1 MFVRAFLAGPPLP
14 GGACGRPSPAGRR
27 MWPAVP
33 CWAAHVRPL
42 VPLHSFTCLR
52 RRDATRARAPSIA
65 GIPDHLPCRID
76 GKLRPAVHRV
86 RQQRDLP
93 GRDGIQTDGLE
104 VFDGRSQADHAG
116 DVSAYAAPA
125 RAKNLADLPAAYI
138 STMEFDPLRDE
149 GILYGLRLLQAG
161 VSVELHSYPGT
172 FHGSALVP
180 TASVSKRGATETI
193 HVLGRRLAARAR
205 DADTGD

>member
-1 MFVRAFLAGPPLP
+1 
-14 GGACGRPSPAGRR
+14 RPN
-27 MWPAVP
+27 AV
-33 CWAAHVRPL
+33 WSWRHYL
-42 VPLHSFTCLR
+42 
-52 RRDATRARAPSIA
+52 
-65 GIPDHLPCRID
+65 G
-76 GKLRPAVHRV
+76 
-86 RQQRDLP
+86 
-93 GRDGIQTDGLE
+93 
-104 VFDGRSQADHAG
+104 ADHAG

-180 TASVSKRGATETI
+180 TASVSKRGTAETF
-193 HVLGRRLAARAR
+193 HVLARRLAAPARA
-205 DADTGD
+205 ADSDG